1 MKKTLRGM
9 ILLLLSITL
18 LLGQTLAANA
28 VPRKILNCRDSVVRI
43 FAAYDDGWYSGS
55 GFVVKQ
61 EKNRTIIATNYHVVE
76 GNPYEVEVYIGGDA
90 SAQAKVLASD
100 KKRDLCLLEFRSPV
114 RLAPMTLAAGRAEQG
129 DAVYALGYPAAADA
143 FSDTEL
149 HSGEEVT
156 ITDGIISAVRTATIE
171 NNGPAVKL
179 LQISAAINGGNS
191 GGPLFNEKG
200 QVIGINTYGL
210 DDTQGIFAAIEVG
223 ELLDFMK
230 QNGILNNGMPIWV
243 WLVVGAGA
251 IIVGAFVLL
260 LIKKK
265 KSLDFVEDDTR
276 REERRLARKAKLKKT
291 AKVIGRTA
299 AGLAAV
305 VAIVVGAYF
314 VTYRMAVSKAEKG
327 NFTGAEKL
335 LLVPAVTERHDEKLD
350 DYISAGLLLESEDFV
365 EAKKQFKGLLD
376 YRGADEMVL
385 ECDYRY
391 GLWLIDNDSLQ
402 DAQRVFTML
411 AEYKDSSAIL
421 EEIVDGIKE
430 VQYQRAKELL
440 NQKQWKNAMGSFSLI
455 GDYKDSKK
463 CLAMAEYNYAGVLFD
478 EGKYELAASLFT
490 RCKEYYPD
498 AEEKYKKAKLEYAV
512 QLWNAEEY
520 ISAISNFELIVDY
533 APAIQKILELKPEMY
548 NVAVALYNGGL
559 KENQE
564 LSVITGK
571 ISTYLIPSAALH
583 AKVLFS
589 LIHPYKDSGY
599 YLEQLQ

>member
-61 EKNRTIIATNYHVVE
+61 ETDRTIIATNYHVVE
-76 GNPYEVEVYIGGDA
+76 GNPYEIEVYIGGDA

-100 KKRDLCLLEFRSPV
+100 KKRDLCLLAFRSPV

-210 DDTQGIFAAIEVG
+210 DDAQGIFGAIEVG

-230 QNGILNNGMPIWV
+230 QNGIVNNGMPIWV
-243 WLVVGAGA
+243 WFAVGAGV

-260 LIKKK
+260 LLKKK
-265 KSLDFVEDDTR
+265 KTLNFVEEDTQK
-276 REERRLARKAKLKKT
+276 EERILARKAKLKKT
-291 AKVIGRTA
+291 AKIIGWTA
-299 AGLAAV
+299 VGLAAV
-305 VAIVVGAYF
+305 AALVVGAYF
-314 VTYRMAVSKAEKG
+314 VTYRMAVSKAEQG

-335 LLVPAVTERHDEKLD
+335 LIVPAVTELHDDKLD
-350 DYISAGLLLESEDFV
+350 DYISAGMLLESEDFA

-430 VQYQRAKELL
+430 AKYQDALELL
-440 NQKQWKNAMGSFSLI
+440 NQKHWTEAMDAFSEI
-455 GDYKDSKK
+455 YDYKDSEKHF
-463 CLAMAEYNYAGVLFD
+463 AMAAKAAYNYAELLFN
-478 EGKYELAASLFT
+478 EENYELAASLFAHCFAH
-490 RCKEYYPD
+490 CKEYSRCRRK
-498 AEEKYKKAKLEYAV
+498 EQRSKTGTC
-512 QLWNAEEY
+512 NAIVEHWRIY
-520 ISAISNFELIVDY
+520 FCNFY
-533 APAIQKILELKPEMY
+533 
-548 NVAVALYNGGL
+548 
-559 KENQE
+559 
-564 LSVITGK
+564 
-571 ISTYLIPSAALH
+571 
-583 AKVLFS
+583 F
-589 LIHPYKDSGY
+589 
-599 YLEQLQ
+599 